1 MDRSDAR
8 HIVRAPV
15 RVRPNVTID
24 ASQRPVPGVSFF
36 SRARTRHAH
45 VRSLAYLVTAETAV
59 REGWSTSGI
68 RLADIDPLTLD
79 VWRRSWTGPHRHG
92 ARPWNWD
99 ALIEHMPRRAAVIPL
114 AVWHGE
120 TLCGLGRGYLTR
132 RRLGGRNAAVLQ
144 YVEACPSDHPLRG
157 RVIQIAAAAAEIYGA
172 EFGARY
178 LRLMNPDAALL
189 PYYTESFG
197 FRVAYKGAVARYCER
212 EILR

>member
-1 MDRSDAR
+1 MDKPAPARS
-8 HIVRAPV
+8 
-15 RVRPNVTID
+15 
-24 ASQRPVPGVSFF
+24 ASVELG
-36 SRARTRHAH
+36 HAH
-45 VRSLAYLVTAETAV
+45 RTHAAACGGDPACGLA
-59 REGWSTSGI
+59 R
-68 RLADIDPLTLD
+68 
-79 VWRRSWTGPHRHG
+79 
-92 ARPWNWD
+92 
-99 ALIEHMPRRAAVIPL
+99 
-114 AVWHGE
+114 E

-189 PYYTESFG
+189 PYYTDSFG